1 MVSRLPSSRIRPGPA
16 DRIVPSWGFSLAV
29 SGRTMPLLVISSR
42 ADGWI
47 TTRSPSGRSFV
58 AETVAVANV
67 HSSSSW
73 RPWLAVEHGLIG
85 IGAIARQRDGHVP
98 DDDLSASTAVN
109 RPLWPFSGAPVD

>member
-58 AETVAVANV
+58 AETVAVAG
-67 HSSSSW
+67 
-73 RPWLAVEHGLIG
+73 RERGLIG
-85 IGAIARQRDGHVP
+85 IDAIAHQRDGHVP
-98 DDDLSASTAVN
+98 DDDLSAATAVN
-109 RPLWPFSGAPVD
+109 RPLWPFSGPLRIGRAASLALSM